1 MVGNKLSTDSALQLC
16 ERSFLAA
23 LSCFSFPEKLPAD
36 RRWLIAHSGGTDSQL
51 LLYLAARLLPKSSLL
66 VVYVNHHLQE
76 EADHWA
82 EFSSQQ
88 AEKNG
93 LKHLVLDVYPKD
105 QSENAARDAR
115 YQAFDNLI
123 EQGDVMLFGHHAD
136 DQAETLLYR
145 MLRGTGLS
153 GLAGMPES
161 RSLGKGYLLR
171 PLLKCTRE
179 QIESAAESLG
189 LECVSDPSNES
200 DAYDRNYLRNRV
212 FPLLK
217 ARWPMLVERWRDNAD
232 LLQDTDK
239 LLEIYL
245 DADLELCSSSPEMF
259 ELDPWSEMPG
269 LKQTA
274 VLRHWVYRALGL
286 RLNSKTLEKII
297 SDVIHSQSDAEPEF
311 VLGDVCLRRFQN
323 RLYLVRDFK
332 EHDTS
337 IIVTAN
343 GEYNLGDGMLLI
355 QGLPES
361 RTLKVLRRQ
370 GGESCSPVGRKT
382 KSVKKIL
389 QESSIPPWH
398 RKQWPLVYWDDKLIA
413 VPGVCLCQGWA
424 IEEKQD
430 FSVLWCP
437 FSLSDNS

>member
-1 MVGNKLSTDSALQLC
+1 MVSNKLNADSALQLC

-23 LSCFSFPEKLPAD
+23 LSCFSLPEKLPTD
-36 RRWLIAHSGGTDSQL
+36 RRWLIAHSGGIDSQL
-51 LLYLAARLLPKSSLL
+51 LLYLAARILPKSSLL

-76 EADHWA
+76 GADQWA

-88 AEKNG
+88 AKKYG
-93 LKHLVLDVYPKD
+93 LKHLVLDVYPKSR
-105 QSENAARDAR
+105 SENAARDER
-115 YQAFDNLI
+115 YQAFENLI

-153 GLAGMPES
+153 GLAGMPVS
-161 RSLGKGYLLR
+161 RALGKGSLLR

-179 QIESAAESLG
+179 QIESAAESLT
-189 LECVSDPSNES
+189 LKCVNDPSNES
-200 DAYDRNYLRNRV
+200 DVYDRNYLRNKV

-217 ARWPMLVERWRDNAD
+217 ARWPMLVERWQDNAE

-245 DADLELCSSSPEMF
+245 DADLELCSSAPELF
-259 ELDPWSEMPG
+259 ELGPWSEMPE

-274 VLRHWVYRALGL
+274 VLRHWIYRALGL
-286 RLNSKTLEKII
+286 RLNTKTLEKII
-297 SDVIHSQSDAEPEF
+297 SDVIQSQLDAEPEF
-311 VLGDVCLRRFQN
+311 ILGDVCLRRFQN
-323 RLYLVRDFK
+323 RLFLVREFK
-332 EHDTS
+332 EPV
-337 IIVTAN
+337 INIMVTAN
-343 GEYNLGDGMLLI
+343 GEYNLGDGVLQI
-355 QGLPES
+355 QGLPGS
-361 RTLKVLRRQ
+361 RTLKILRRQ
-370 GGESCSPVGRKT
+370 GGETCCPVGRKT

-398 RKQWPLVYWDDKLIA
+398 RKQWPLVYCDDKLIA
-413 VPGVCLCQGWA
+413 VPGVCLCQGSG
-424 IEEKQD
+424 IEEKPD
-430 FSVLWCP
+430 FSVLWRP

>member
-1 MVGNKLSTDSALQLC
+1 MVGNKLSADSALQLC

-51 LLYLAARLLPKSSLL
+51 LLYLAASLLPKSSLL

-76 EADHWA
+76 EADQWA

-88 AEKNG
+88 AEKYG
-93 LKHLVLDVYPKD
+93 LKHLVLEVYPKD

-115 YQAFDNLI
+115 YQSFENLI

-153 GLAGMPES
+153 GLAGMPAS

-171 PLLKCTRE
+171 PMLKCTRE
-179 QIESAAESLG
+179 QIESAAKSLT
-189 LECVSDPSNES
+189 LECVRDPSNES
-200 DAYDRNYLRNRV
+200 DAYDRNYLRNKV
-212 FPLLK
+212 FPVLK

-245 DADLELCSSSPEMF
+245 DADLELCSSAPEMF

-286 RLNSKTLEKII
+286 RLNAKTLEKII

-332 EHDTS
+332 EPDTS

-361 RTLKVLRRQ
+361 RTLKVQRRQ

-398 RKQWPLVYWDDKLIA
+398 RKQWPLVYCDDKLIA
-413 VPGVCLCQGWA
+413 VPGVCLCQGWT
-424 IEEKQD
+424 IEEKRD